1 MARISSQIRLAEHAA
16 LACVRDCVADLEKT
30 SESISAAGLFQVRQQ
45 ESKAGEQGMYRKSG
59 ECAGLRKAAG
69 QHQAARPVFAQKV
82 ALAAL
87 SSLVAMPYLVRSP
100 ALARHPS
107 AHLLIIRRAAQD
119 CCGKARRCALL
130 SQAARQSC
138 PFTRT
143 SDCRAGGTL
152 AKRGAPRQ
160 AEPRR
165 ASLACA
171 AAERH
176 GPALG

>member
-1 MARISSQIRLAEHAA
+1 M
-16 LACVRDCVADLEKT
+16 RDQST
-30 SESISAAGLFQVRQQ
+30 
-45 ESKAGEQGMYRKSG
+45 
-59 ECAGLRKAAG
+59 
-69 QHQAARPVFAQKV
+69 PKV
-82 ALAAL
+82 AAL
-87 SSLVAMPYLVRSP
+87 SELVEMPYLVSTP
-100 ALARHPS
+100 ALARCPS
-107 AHLLIIRRAAQD
+107 AHLIIIRNPALAVLLRTAV
-119 CCGKARRCALL
+119 ARRGDALS

-143 SDCRAGGTL
+143 SDCRAGGTS

-160 AEPRR
+160 AETRR